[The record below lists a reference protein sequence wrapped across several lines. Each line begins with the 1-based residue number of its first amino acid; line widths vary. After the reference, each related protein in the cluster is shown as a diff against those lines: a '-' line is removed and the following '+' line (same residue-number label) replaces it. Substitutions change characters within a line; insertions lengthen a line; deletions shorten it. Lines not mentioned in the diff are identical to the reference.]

1 MKLERLFA
9 PARPEGASRRQFLV
23 GSAVV
28 GGALVVGCSQADLLS
43 FGAHKSD
50 LGAFGAFV
58 KIAPDGAVTVV
69 SKHIELGQG
78 SHTGLAAIVAEELDA
93 DWRRVSVVDAPA
105 NAKLYMTAGLGA
117 QGTGG
122 STAIA
127 ESWMQ
132 LRKAGAAA
140 RAMFVQAASAQWGA
154 PAFEISV
161 KDGVVS
167 HAASGK
173 SATFGQL
180 LEAAAKIAPP
190 ADPPLKDP
198 AAFSLIGTERVRRL
212 DSRAKST
219 GQPLYTQD
227 QHLEGMLTAV
237 VAHSPR
243 FGGKVKR
250 FDAAAA
256 KARPDVIDVFAI
268 PTGVAVVAKNT
279 WAAMK
284 GREALTVEWD
294 NSKAETRSSDEISA
308 AYREIAAGKTDDK
321 WDVFDQ
327 HGEIGD
333 LGADAPKFTYDFPY
347 LAHASMEPMNCIA
360 QVEGNRCKLTFA
372 SQIPSLD
379 QLNAG
384 LAIGALPG
392 SVEIVTLP
400 AGGSFGRRGTLDS
413 DYAAECVH
421 IAKKIGKNIPVKL
434 VWTREDDMTG
444 GKYRPLAHHA
454 IEVKVGEDGYP
465 AAWKHRIVIQS
476 FSKGTM
482 MGKSGLDETT
492 VEGALGSPYLKVIP
506 AVDGKVATPTSPIS
520 VSWWRSVGATHTAL
534 AMEHTV
540 EQLARRAGMDSV
552 AYRRVLLAKAG
563 ANRHLAALDL
573 AVAKSDWGKPI
584 EKGWARGVAVHESF
598 NTVVANVA
606 EVGMVDGEP
615 RVRRVTV
622 AIDCGFAVAPDQVR
636 AQMEGGLCYGLS
648 SALWGAITIKNGAP
662 EQTNFDAY
670 RVLRMNEAPQIDVFI
685 VPSGA
690 PPTGVG
696 EPGTPVIIPAVA
708 NALLA
713 LTGKP
718 TASLPLVKS

>member
-1 MKLERLFA
+1 
-9 PARPEGASRRQFLV
+9 
-23 GSAVV
+23 
-28 GGALVVGCSQADLLS
+28 
-43 FGAHKSD
+43 
-50 LGAFGAFV
+50 
-58 KIAPDGAVTVV
+58 
-69 SKHIELGQG
+69 
-78 SHTGLAAIVAEELDA
+78 
-93 DWRRVSVVDAPA
+93 
-105 NAKLYMTAGLGA
+105 
-117 QGTGG
+117 
-122 STAIA
+122 
-127 ESWMQ
+127 
-132 LRKAGAAA
+132 
-140 RAMFVQAASAQWGA
+140 
-154 PAFEISV
+154 
-161 KDGVVS
+161 
-167 HAASGK
+167 
-173 SATFGQL
+173 
-180 LEAAAKIAPP
+180 
-190 ADPPLKDP
+190 
-198 AAFSLIGTERVRRL
+198 
-212 DSRAKST
+212 
-219 GQPLYTQD
+219 
-227 QHLEGMLTAV
+227 
-237 VAHSPR
+237 
-243 FGGKVKR
+243 
-250 FDAAAA
+250 
-256 KARPDVIDVFAI
+256 
-268 PTGVAVVAKNT
+268 
-279 WAAMK
+279 
-284 GREALTVEWD
+284 
-294 NSKAETRSSDEISA
+294 
-308 AYREIAAGKTDDK
+308 
-321 WDVFDQ
+321 
-327 HGEIGD
+327 
-333 LGADAPKFTYDFPY
+333 
-347 LAHASMEPMNCIA
+347 
-360 QVEGNRCKLTFA
+360 
-372 SQIPSLD
+372 
-379 QLNAG
+379 
-384 LAIGALPG
+384 
-392 SVEIVTLP
+392 
-400 AGGSFGRRGTLDS
+400 
-413 DYAAECVH
+413 
-421 IAKKIGKNIPVKL
+421 
-434 VWTREDDMTG
+434 
-444 GKYRPLAHHA
+444 
-454 IEVKVGEDGYP
+454 
-465 AAWKHRIVIQS
+465 VIQS

-713 LTGKP
+713 LTGEP